1 MIEQSSA
8 SLCWREGANYL
19 SPVQRI
25 LAFGYYDGP
34 TDGVLLCGNA
44 QVFRFD
50 LLAWDEDTQDVR
62 GFRLSPL
69 AREAWEQLV
78 ALCCKYETPRWPVW
92 VFWREELRQPIDAIL
107 RQAGDVEWVIATE
120 DLLGEM
126 LRVKAIRPE
135 EMVRITDWGAFLE
148 LPQELREGRPFL
160 ND

>member
-1 MIEQSSA
+1 
-8 SLCWREGANYL
+8 
-19 SPVQRI
+19 
-25 LAFGYYDGP
+25 
-34 TDGVLLCGNA
+34 
-44 QVFRFD
+44 
-50 LLAWDEDTQDVR
+50 
-62 GFRLSPL
+62 
-69 AREAWEQLV
+69 
-78 ALCCKYETPRWPVW
+78 VW